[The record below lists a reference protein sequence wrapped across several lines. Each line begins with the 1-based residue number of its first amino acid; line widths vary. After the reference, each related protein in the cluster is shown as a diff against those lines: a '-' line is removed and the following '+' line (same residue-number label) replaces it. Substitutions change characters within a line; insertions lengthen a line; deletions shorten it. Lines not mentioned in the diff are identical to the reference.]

1 MERSLGLIC
10 GTGVLPARVAGEA
23 RRQGWRVVA
32 FTFGEVP
39 GVEAHADL
47 TIPSRFDE
55 VAGVL
60 GALAQEQIGSVLFSG
75 KFSVGEYL
83 RGERPDAT
91 LKALERDAG
100 TIVDANLA
108 QAVTAMLGGMGIELL
123 DQRPFLGD
131 WLGGSGCWSAREP
144 TESEWTDVR
153 RGLAVAR
160 LVADAQV
167 GQTVVVKRGA
177 VVAVEAIEGTTETI
191 RRGIAGGGKG
201 VVVVKAVARDHD
213 YRFDMPTVG
222 PETVEA
228 AAAGGAAVVALEAG
242 RVLILDRDACLRV
255 ADGAGM
261 ALVGVE

>member
-1 MERSLGLIC
+1 M
-10 GTGVLPARVAGEA
+10 GV
-23 RRQGWRVVA
+23 
-32 FTFGEVP
+32 
-39 GVEAHADL
+39 
-47 TIPSRFDE
+47 
-55 VAGVL
+55 
-60 GALAQEQIGSVLFSG
+60 
-75 KFSVGEYL
+75 
-83 RGERPDAT
+83 
-91 LKALERDAG
+91 
-100 TIVDANLA
+100 
-108 QAVTAMLGGMGIELL
+108 ELL

-153 RGLAVAR
+153 RGLTVAR

-167 GQTVVVKRGA
+167 GQTVVIKRGA

-201 VVVVKAVARDHD
+201 VIVVKAVARDHD

-222 PETVEA
+222 PETIEV

-242 RVLILDRDACLRV
+242 RVLILDRAACLRV

-261 ALVGVE
+261 ALVGAD